1 MHNRKDMT
9 APDDHLIHDAPAAVE
24 APARPKVTR
33 RAKETTG
40 LVRQRQLHKANEM
53 IAMRPKKGRLTLLS
67 WKIYNAL
74 LYHSQQQHADRL
86 RKNPDAPGLGSFSM
100 HLADLLADA
109 HYDSKSVG
117 LFKEHIRE
125 MQTTLI
131 EWNSNSASERHWA
144 SSQLLGGVEIHERG
158 APYPTTLSWNYPER
172 VREHV
177 LEPKRYTKL
186 MLEIGDQIR
195 TLAAAVLLDVGLRYL
210 TSPSGLSLREE
221 VHWWATALTGRS
233 DIAEVDYRYFKRDV
247 VRPALAEIENLQ
259 NEFSLELIEHREGR
273 RVVELQFQ
281 VRRKVQA
288 NLGVTEPKNV
298 FDLALLDRIHA
309 LGVRAQ
315 DADTLYAQTDEAL
328 LRVTVEAV
336 EERMKN
342 RKLKPLDSPAAFFR
356 DALRKGY
363 AALPSHAGDTPVEEP
378 SVPVPLPVERRAPEI
393 ARSQQTVRDD
403 WVRALAK
410 EAERRFA
417 TLDPA
422 LKQDLLQRFDEQ
434 EVPKMMDAIARAWRA
449 EGVGSRSAKHTFFKW
464 IATAPPNV
472 DPDASQ
478 LLEFTLAGNKLPP
491 HAFKFPA

>member
-1 MHNRKDMT
+1 MSDPEDTPISTPPSFGRGGVVARLKSSKVLSAK
-9 APDDHLIHDAPAAVE
+9 APV
-24 APARPKVTR
+24 
-33 RAKETTG
+33 
-40 LVRQRQLHKANEM
+40 QRQLHKANEM

-74 LYHSQQQHADRL
+74 LYHSQQQHIERL
-86 RKNPDAPGLGSFSM
+86 RKSPDAPSLSSFSM
-100 HLADLLADA
+100 NLGDLLSDA
-109 HYDSKSVG
+109 HYDSNSVS

-131 EWNSNSASERHWA
+131 EWNSNSTSERHWA

-158 APYPTTLSWNYPER
+158 APYPTVLTWNYPEQ

-233 DIAEVDYRYFKRDV
+233 EINEVDYRYFKRDV
-247 VRPALAEIENLQ
+247 IRPALTEVENLQ

-281 VRRKVQA
+281 VRKKVQS
-288 NLGVTEPKNV
+288 NLGVSEPRNV
-298 FDLALLDRIHA
+298 FDLELLGRIHA
-309 LGVRAQ
+309 LGIRPQ
-315 DADTLYAQTDEAL
+315 DADAIYAQTDEGL
-328 LRVTVEAV
+328 LRITVEVV
-336 EERMKN
+336 EKRMKN
-342 RKLKPLDSPAAFFR
+342 KKLQPLESPSAFFR

-363 AALPSHAGDTPVEEP
+363 AALPANTPEP
-378 SVPVPLPVERRAPEI
+378 QEAESLLSLAIAAERKPPEI

-410 EAERRFA
+410 EAEHKFA
-417 TLDPA
+417 TLESSRR
-422 LKQDLLQRFDEQ
+422 QTLLSRFDAE
-434 EVPKMMDAIARAWRA
+434 EVPKMMEAIARAWHT
-449 EGVGSRSAKHTFFKW
+449 EGIASKSAKHTFFKW
-464 IATAPPNV
+464 LATSMPNM
-472 DPDASQ
+472 DPDAEL
-478 LLEFTLAGNKLPP
+478 LLEFTLAGNKLPAG
-491 HAFKFPA
+491 AFKFPV

>member
-1 MHNRKDMT
+1 MSHPHGTPPTTSPSGKGLNPSRTKRQRP
-9 APDDHLIHDAPAAVE
+9 APDTV
-24 APARPKVTR
+24 
-33 RAKETTG
+33 
-40 LVRQRQLHKANEM
+40 LVQRQLHKANEM

-74 LYHSQQQHADRL
+74 LYHSQQQHAERL
-86 RKNPDAPGLGSFSM
+86 RNNPLTPDLGSFSM
-100 HLADLLADA
+100 HLADLLSDA

-131 EWNSNSASERHWA
+131 EWNSNSTRERHWA

-158 APYPTTLSWNYPER
+158 APYPTVLSWNYPEL

-233 DIAEVDYRYFKRDV
+233 DIGEVDYRYFKRDV
-247 VRPALAEIENLQ
+247 IRPALVEIEKLQ

-273 RVVELQFQ
+273 RVVELQFH

-288 NLGVTEPKNV
+288 NMGVSEPRNV
-298 FDLALLDRIHA
+298 FDLALLERIHA
-309 LGVRAQ
+309 LGIRPQ
-315 DADTLYAQTDEAL
+315 DADAIYTQTDEAL
-328 LRVTVEAV
+328 LRITVELV
-336 EERMKN
+336 EKRMKN
-342 RKLKPLDSPAAFFR
+342 KKLQSLDSPSAFFR

-363 AALPSHAGDTPVEEP
+363 AAIPSNVVLPQENERFPAV
-378 SVPVPLPVERRAPEI
+378 LPVVERKPPEI

-410 EAERRFA
+410 EAEREFA
-417 TLDPA
+417 TLQAARRQA
-422 LKQDLLQRFDEQ
+422 LLSRFNED
-434 EVPKMMDAIARAWRA
+434 EVPKMMDAIARAWHTDGIA
-449 EGVGSRSAKHTFFKW
+449 SKSAKHTFFKW
-464 IATAPPNV
+464 LATSAPNATPN
-472 DPDASQ
+472 AEL
-478 LLEFTLAGNKLPP
+478 LLEFTLSSNKLPVGV
-491 HAFKFPA
+491 FRFPV